1 MPELEP
7 TYISLGRWTRGWS
20 GAGELPVT
28 RTLSKSRW
36 DVTIHSFYWVASGG
50 YDTVAI
56 SSGAPLSIARCKLA
70 ISQRDQVQTELLTAV
85 ATYRTDDTAARTAGT
100 ALYLTLGRYVDG
112 TKTPQAATGEHADRL
127 ASLQRETGVVPIEM
141 YDVVAGDGSAD
152 WVGLSAAPSLD
163 ALSQCKVALAREAG
177 LRTSSLWVFA
187 EPDLRQLEHD
197 VRSATERS

>member
-1 MPELEP
+1 MPLAFTHMARGASEPPTRTCSSKAMASSPSSPARVWRASRTHTQAAWSYASRRLVCGNKREATMPELEP

-85 ATYRTDDTAARTAGT
+85 ATY
-100 ALYLTLGRYVDG
+100 
-112 TKTPQAATGEHADRL
+112 
-127 ASLQRETGVVPIEM
+127 
-141 YDVVAGDGSAD
+141 
-152 WVGLSAAPSLD
+152 
-163 ALSQCKVALAREAG
+163 
-177 LRTSSLWVFA
+177 
-187 EPDLRQLEHD
+187 
-197 VRSATERS
+197 